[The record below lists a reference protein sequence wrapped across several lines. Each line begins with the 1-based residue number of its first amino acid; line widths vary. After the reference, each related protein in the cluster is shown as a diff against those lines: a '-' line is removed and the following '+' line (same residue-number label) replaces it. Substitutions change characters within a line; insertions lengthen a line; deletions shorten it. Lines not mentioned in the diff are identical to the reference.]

1 MDKSTNAV
9 AYAPGYYIRDILTT
23 LNISYNDFM
32 VKNSWGK
39 AGKYEGLWYASK
51 AFVRYKTMNIV
62 VNKNALP
69 KEIAKKLEA
78 FFHVEASR
86 WLTLE
91 KQYRMTKK

>member
-23 LNISYNDFM
+23 LNISYNDFAQKM
-32 VKNSWGK
+32 D
-39 AGKYEGLWYASK
+39 
-51 AFVRYKTMNIV
+51 MN
-62 VNKNALP
+62 L
-69 KEIAKKLEA
+69 EIAKKLEA

>member
-23 LNISYNDFM
+23 LNISYNDFAQKM
-32 VKNSWGK
+32 D
-39 AGKYEGLWYASK
+39 
-51 AFVRYKTMNIV
+51 MNLDEVTQLIE
-62 VNKNALP
+62 
-69 KEIAKKLEA
+69 EIAKKLEA